1 MMSVYQK
8 ANIEDV
14 DIDERYTKQLL
25 SVNLPPPAEANSDE
39 YTSHQFHVSDSSNE
53 SLDMT
58 AVSIVG
64 LIALIIFTLF
74 LITITIIVV
83 RFRNKDDRHK
93 DKNDDLEQYRRV
105 PLIPL
110 EGGNLCCDTAASS
123 TKSCSCYSRFHKNIK

>member
-1 MMSVYQK
+1 MSVYQK

-39 YTSHQFHVSDSSNE
+39 YTSHQFHVSDSANE

-64 LIALIIFTLF
+64 LIALIIFTIKLKRGVW
-74 LITITIIVV
+74 VV
-83 RFRNKDDRHK
+83 AWVGR
-93 DKNDDLEQYRRV
+93 
-105 PLIPL
+105 
-110 EGGNLCCDTAASS
+110 S
-123 TKSCSCYSRFHKNIK
+123 